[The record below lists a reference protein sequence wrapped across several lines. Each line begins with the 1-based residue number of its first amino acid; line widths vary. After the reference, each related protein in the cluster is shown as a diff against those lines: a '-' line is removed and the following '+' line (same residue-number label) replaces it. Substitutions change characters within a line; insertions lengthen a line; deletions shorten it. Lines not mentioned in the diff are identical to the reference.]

1 MLSFTDKPHRVT
13 LCGLLCCFGFFFFFC
28 AIILISSVGRSLIFP
43 IKLYLDEIKVVRIL
57 LNIYYVFVF
66 DPVISSLVS
75 HLVIASLCLF

>member
-13 LCGLLCCFGFFFFFC
+13 LCGRLFCFGVFFF